1 MSVSVSE
8 WSRLSWKLEE
18 GDEAAYGAGDEGLW
32 LVTQAATT
40 GWPQLS
46 PWILCLVLGLRWVV
60 GALAGLPSYCWDRK
74 PKKITRCPQV
84 AERLQQR
91 GKDSFR
97 TPRLGPHNASVS
109 TFATEHSS
117 PGDFACS
124 SPCLCLFFLVC
135 RPDFRWGTLKSEQAR
150 DVCTKSE
157 RQVQLFLS

>member
-91 GKDSFR
+91 GKGF
-97 TPRLGPHNASVS
+97 LPHA
-109 TFATEHSS
+109 S
-117 PGDFACS
+117 PGTS
-124 SPCLCLFFLVC
+124 QRQRQHVC
-135 RPDFRWGTLKSEQAR
+135 HRTFQPW
-150 DVCTKSE
+150 
-157 RQVQLFLS
+157 